1 MTSPYTEDQLQ
12 RIATSL
18 HIAKASPFI
27 AALVKRAT
35 QYQFTQDFIANNA
48 NTESLRKELKG
59 FKDGAEEVLAT
70 LSRFAVSI
78 ERLSENTKPRITP
91 LLRLQ
96 ENIRRCIGTLT
107 DSINN
112 AKRPVSGKRGNN
124 IDTIRDD
131 FLIELY
137 EFYNDVTGLELK
149 VRSLWT
155 DHPRTGDALA
165 FLFAATEELR
175 GFENLTPGGI
185 EKAMERALK
194 RRHKSS

>member
-1 MTSPYTEDQLQ
+1 MTSPYTKDQLQ

-18 HIAKASPFI
+18 HIAEDSPFI

-35 QYQFTQDFIANNA
+35 QYHFKQGFIANDA
-48 NTESLRKELKG
+48 NMESLRKELKG

-70 LSRFAVSI
+70 LNRFTVSI

-96 ENIRRCIGTLT
+96 ENIGKCTGTLA
-107 DSINN
+107 DSINS
-112 AKRPVSGKRGNN
+112 AKRPVSGNRGNS
-124 IDTIRDD
+124 IDTIRDE

-155 DHPRTGDALA
+155 DHPRKGDALA
-165 FLFAATEELR
+165 FLFAATEEFP